1 MWVIMECLLIGS
13 AMKPKS
19 LKEGAIRRVCVACGV
34 VVIGRKR
41 RRFVARFSLLKE

>member
-19 LKEGAIRRVCVACGV
+19 LKEGAIRRVCVCVRYCGHWAQEEAFCCA
-34 VVIGRKR
+34 IL
-41 RRFVARFSLLKE
+41 FT